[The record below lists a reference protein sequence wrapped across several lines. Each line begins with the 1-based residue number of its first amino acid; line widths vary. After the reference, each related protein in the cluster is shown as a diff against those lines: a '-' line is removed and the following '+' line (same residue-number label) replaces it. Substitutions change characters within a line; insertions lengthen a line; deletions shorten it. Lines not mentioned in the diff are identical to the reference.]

1 MYLFDNLI
9 RINWRTIMQTLQHPA
24 LTPAHGQ
31 APANAMEP
39 FPAEVA
45 NFNLLQ
51 STNNTNPNAPH
62 YFGSFKLEGKWYQV
76 STWIQYSRQGG
87 QQMLSNSVRPC
98 TAQEAA
104 RHEERD
110 AQFRA
115 RANGGQ
121 QQAGQARQYTPVQGN
136 PLDAQ
141 PAPAA
146 APAVDPALIAAVVQ
160 ALGGHSALASVQPA
174 TQASAQPAAA
184 PADEP
189 APVQAPVMADTKEPD
204 PF

>member
-1 MYLFDNLI
+1 
-9 RINWRTIMQTLQHPA
+9 MQTLQHPA
-24 LTPAHGQ
+24 LAQPQAQ

-62 YFGSFKLEGKWYQV
+62 YFGSFKLDGKWYQV

-121 QQAGQARQYTPVQGN
+121 QQAAPARAYTPVQNN

-141 PAPAA
+141 QAPAAPAPAI
-146 APAVDPALIAAVVQ
+146 DLTLIAAVVQ
-160 ALGGHSALASVQPA
+160 ALSGQSAAAPA
-174 TQASAQPAAA
+174 YAPALQAAEPAPARAAA
-184 PADEP
+184 PADTP
-189 APVQAPVMADTKEPD
+189 APVTAPAMADTKEPD

>member
-1 MYLFDNLI
+1 
-9 RINWRTIMQTLQHPA
+9 MQTLQHPA
-24 LTPAHGQ
+24 LAQTQAQ

-62 YFGSFKLEGKWYQV
+62 YFGSFKLDGKWYQV

-115 RANGGQ
+115 RSGGQ
-121 QQAGQARQYTPVQGN
+121 QQAATRAYTPVQNTPVQNN

-141 PAPAA
+141 A
-146 APAVDPALIAAVVQ
+146 APAVDPALVAAVVQ
-160 ALGGHSALASVQPA
+160 ALSGQLALAPA
-174 TQASAQPAAA
+174 YA
-184 PADEP
+184 PAQQAAEP
-189 APVQAPVMADTKEPD
+189 APVKADADTPAPVTAPAMADTKEPD

>member
-1 MYLFDNLI
+1 
-9 RINWRTIMQTLQHPA
+9 MQTLQHPA
-24 LTPAHGQ
+24 LAPVNGQ
-31 APANAMEP
+31 ASANAMEP

-51 STNNTNPNAPH
+51 ATNNTNPNAPH
-62 YFGSFKLEGKWYQV
+62 YFGSFKLGDQWYQV

-121 QQAGQARQYTPVQGN
+121 QQAAPARTYTPIQNN

-141 PAPAA
+141 QAPATP

-160 ALGGHSALASVQPA
+160 ALGGHSALAPVQQAAPA
-174 TQASAQPAAA
+174 AQQAPAQAAA
-184 PADEP
+184 PAGEP
-189 APVQAPVMADTKEPD
+189 APVTAPAMADTKEPD